1 MSYLD
6 QPLVSVLI
14 CAYNA
19 DKYIEECID
28 AILNQTYKNLE
39 IVVVNDGSTDTTLS
53 KLHYF
58 AEKDP
63 RIKIINNE
71 ENKGFIV
78 SLNIG
83 ISSINGDYLARTDA
97 DDITKPEWI
106 EKILGYMLSHP
117 QIIAMGSYLTILS
130 EDGNG
135 SNLANY
141 YEHGDEWRNPLSH
154 REIVEAMLF
163 RNPIHNNS
171 MIVKSTVFREHGL
184 RFDPAYQHTED
195 YQFWL
200 EVSRLG
206 ELANYPESLVYY
218 RLHNT
223 QTSSLHNKYQNLMA
237 KKIRKRAINYYLQ
250 DLGIIHRLGE
260 DIFFHDIKTIQA
272 ELASLSLL
280 DNCIIKRILYDCY
293 LSLVDNKLI
302 NILYFL
308 RDKNN
313 SYFNRKQKIKIIKRI
328 IRPYKY
334 YSVL

>member
-71 ENKGFIV
+71 ENKGFIA

-117 QIIAMGSYLTILS
+117 QIIAM
-130 EDGNG
+130 
-135 SNLANY
+135 
-141 YEHGDEWRNPLSH
+141 
-154 REIVEAMLF
+154 
-163 RNPIHNNS
+163 
-171 MIVKSTVFREHGL
+171 
-184 RFDPAYQHTED
+184 
-195 YQFWL
+195 
-200 EVSRLG
+200 
-206 ELANYPESLVYY
+206 
-218 RLHNT
+218 
-223 QTSSLHNKYQNLMA
+223 
-237 KKIRKRAINYYLQ
+237 
-250 DLGIIHRLGE
+250 
-260 DIFFHDIKTIQA
+260 
-272 ELASLSLL
+272 
-280 DNCIIKRILYDCY
+280 
-293 LSLVDNKLI
+293 
-302 NILYFL
+302 
-308 RDKNN
+308 
-313 SYFNRKQKIKIIKRI
+313 
-328 IRPYKY
+328 
-334 YSVL
+334 